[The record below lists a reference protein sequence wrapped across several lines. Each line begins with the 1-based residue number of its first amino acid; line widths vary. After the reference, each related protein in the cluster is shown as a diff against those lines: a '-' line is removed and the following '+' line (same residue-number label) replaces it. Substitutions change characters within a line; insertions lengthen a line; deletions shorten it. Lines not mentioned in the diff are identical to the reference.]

1 MPEQR
6 ILTDAEWN
14 EECREAEAERRGPA
28 AACCCQNE
36 GKPFLLDG
44 VSVIAR
50 NAGCRVHAPQPPAYS
65 LEPDE
70 PGESWA
76 RMRRK
81 W

>member
-1 MPEQR
+1 MAEQR
-6 ILTDAEWN
+6 ILTTAEWN
-14 EECREAEAERRGPA
+14 EECREAEAERRGPPA
-28 AACCCQNE
+28 FCCCDHGGQ
-36 GKPFLLDG
+36 PFLLNG
-44 VSVIAR
+44 ELVVTR

-70 PGESWA
+70 PGEAWA